1 MHRPSHGGF
10 SDPCAMPC
18 PPVPEAV
25 RYAAHQLNQWPSD
38 AWPRVTPISLW
49 TGSPDVAADYYVW
62 GSLAHVLAPG
72 ANKWSPRTRA
82 CVETC
87 VSSLGA
93 CVVSILS
100 ASEGPCV
107 GAAATTSLAPAF
119 IAGSGATSQTA
130 QLSFIL
136 DSRLSSYFF
145 RDCTDLMPPR
155 TPVNVALAYPS
166 AGPVVAHSTTTLLYL
181 AAPSRFLTGYYTPSF
196 SRTWSS
202 RVACPASPLTCAAV
216 HSLHRGSVAR
226 CPSLLLLLIVMD
238 DYSRYSTVFPL
249 RRKADVPTVLEPWL
263 LATGGAQGLCGLR
276 LNSDRGGPIVSRGAG
291 GVAAE
296 GGGTGAAG
304 PGGADSGGT
313 AGVRVET
320 FLVEDTAVS
329 TRRPCPASP
338 PGFPSVP
345 RFPPRL
351 ALRPVV
357 AEPRG
362 VPMRGIGDTG
372 GVVAGGSGSRGAGAG
387 VIGTATPTPRTI
399 RFLTPEGSRPQ
410 QQVQLQPQQE
420 RAEEEPQEQQQGQ
433 VLSQQTPEELEQQQ
447 LRDLPNPPPARLVC
461 GPLPS
466 PPVPPDQSLSSSQW
480 TRGSPHSRAVSPE
493 SRRSC
498 YYADGPFHLILRS
511 RVPPPHVLPQPPELS
526 LKMFQDPL
534 SNYLRASRPAVSH
547 VLSALVTHSSAL
559 PLSVSALVTIV
570 TGFASSHRLDY
581 AAHLVSGPARSP
593 SSRGAPIFSLEVLED
608 KQFELGF
615 LEAVV
620 PHLFT
625 MLLAPE
631 GYRDALDIPIP
642 CTHAEAVSGP

>member
-25 RYAAHQLNQWPSD
+25 CYAAHQLNQWPSD
-38 AWPRVTPISLW
+38 AWPRVTPVSLW
-49 TGSPDVAADYYVW
+49 TGSPGVAADYYVW

-119 IAGSGATSQTA
+119 VAGSGATSQTA

-145 RDCTDLMPPR
+145 RDCIDLMPPR

-372 GVVAGGSGSRGAGAG
+372 GVVAGGSGSGGAGAG

-399 RFLTPEGSRPQ
+399 RFLTREQRLLWLEREEQERYERARQQHYQ
-410 QQVQLQPQQE
+410 QQ
-420 RAEEEPQEQQQGQ
+420 
-433 VLSQQTPEELEQQQ
+433 
-447 LRDLPNPPPARLVC
+447 
-461 GPLPS
+461 
-466 PPVPPDQSLSSSQW
+466 
-480 TRGSPHSRAVSPE
+480 
-493 SRRSC
+493 
-498 YYADGPFHLILRS
+498 
-511 RVPPPHVLPQPPELS
+511 
-526 LKMFQDPL
+526 
-534 SNYLRASRPAVSH
+534 
-547 VLSALVTHSSAL
+547 
-559 PLSVSALVTIV
+559 
-570 TGFASSHRLDY
+570 
-581 AAHLVSGPARSP
+581 
-593 SSRGAPIFSLEVLED
+593 
-608 KQFELGF
+608 
-615 LEAVV
+615 
-620 PHLFT
+620 
-625 MLLAPE
+625 
-631 GYRDALDIPIP
+631 
-642 CTHAEAVSGP
+642 